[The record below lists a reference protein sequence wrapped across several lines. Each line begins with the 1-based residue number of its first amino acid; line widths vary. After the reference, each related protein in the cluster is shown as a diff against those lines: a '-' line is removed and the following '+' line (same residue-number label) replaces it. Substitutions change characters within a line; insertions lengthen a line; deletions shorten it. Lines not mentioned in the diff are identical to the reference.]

1 MRTFVNIFQNVK
13 RLLSYDSINLHFS
26 LKSGQL
32 LKNQF
37 IPIKPIVKGSN
48 SVNLLSRPSY
58 IQAPILNYE
67 PRYFNDSQNINRNN
81 RNSFIASR
89 YYHSSE
95 KHHPF
100 WGNLAQHVNNI
111 LAAPAQASKPSKKFT
126 NLSGS
131 ALARYQHFVKS
142 YTRYNGLSSVVPM
155 YRSQTNSDSLPSIKH
170 SFQKTSQLDLTKTI
184 NSILPCDPK
193 LLNSQKSLY
202 HINFPLN
209 LVTYQFIKT
218 VFQRNLQGNGFQ
230 KATIILTQSYKLQA
244 LRLMQSPYPNLKQLG
259 QLLVSILPSIQRLTW
274 KLTIDP
280 QGLKVWFPI
289 PFTADSIKSFLASI
303 GFQFKSS
310 KSAIIQ
316 SVGPTTG
323 EGGILQYD
331 RLLMDKQNFEFLTLL
346 EGFKLRGN

>member
-89 YYHSSE
+89 YYLSSE

-111 LAAPAQASKPSKKFT
+111 LATPAQASKPSKKFT

-131 ALARYQHFVKS
+131 GLARYQQFVKS

-184 NSILPCDPK
+184 NI
-193 LLNSQKSLY
+193 
-202 HINFPLN
+202 
-209 LVTYQFIKT
+209 TYQFIKT

-244 LRLMQSPYPNLKQLG
+244 LRLMGSPYPNLRQLG

-274 KLTIDP
+274 KLTVDP

-316 SVGPTTG
+316 SVGPTSG